1 MIREDLGYP
10 IMITSYS
17 QYMCTQAALNIA
29 TGERYKVVIDEL
41 IRFAQG
47 AYGED
52 SGAPWMDQNLK
63 DKLLANPRAAEL
75 APPAGAA
82 APPTVQEYRQSLGL
96 DGASDE
102 ELLMHT
108 IMQGDQEINAMRAA
122 GPPKQYL
129 GGSQP
134 LKTLMETLGKHP
146 GVRYVQVQKG
156 ADKVVLRN
164 AAS

>member
-1 MIREDLGYP
+1 MPRNVLS
-10 IMITSYS
+10 T
-17 QYMCTQAALNIA
+17 A
-29 TGERYKVVIDEL
+29 R
-41 IRFAQG
+41 QG
-47 AYGED
+47 HVLMRQRD
-52 SGAPWMDQNLK
+52 STRHCRRGP
-63 DKLLANPRAAEL
+63 

-134 LKTLMETLGKHP
+134 LKTLMETLGKLLASATSRCKKAP
-146 GVRYVQVQKG
+146 TRWSCGTPRVRF
-156 ADKVVLRN
+156 
-164 AAS
+164 AALSTGLKKEG

>member
-1 MIREDLGYP
+1 M
-10 IMITSYS
+10 
-17 QYMCTQAALNIA
+17 
-29 TGERYKVVIDEL
+29 
-41 IRFAQG
+41 
-47 AYGED
+47 
-52 SGAPWMDQNLK
+52 
-63 DKLLANPRAAEL
+63 
-75 APPAGAA
+75 
-82 APPTVQEYRQSLGL
+82 GL

-134 LKTLMETLGKHP
+134 LKTLMEILGKHP

-156 ADKVVLRN
+156 ADMVVLRN